1 MTDRNDPH
9 FDVIMTGVV
18 LGRRRHYELTVLG
31 AGNGGPTFRSHSYP
45 QVSFRTSDA
54 IYFASPSL
62 AYTVVPAE
70 QPNEIGFSEIAW
82 TTLGN
87 IKLWGALAFSI
98 VEGRGFYSFYPLA
111 SRELYFAN
119 LQEEKRIRRIAE
131 RAAAEH
137 EPQSLDLHWVK
148 PSAEQIGALYA
159 ALVKADKTLLRGV
172 SCYLKAHLLWGYPL
186 VTEEVGINLY
196 IALEAGLSVLR
207 RRLSAAAGRDVGF
220 RAVFDFVR
228 ETFSYGDALA
238 EYWEDAHN
246 DRNALLH
253 PDNDFSPY
261 VIQPMFADDIVE
273 LFDPML
279 SLYRYLLLGEPR
291 PAPL

>member
-1 MTDRNDPH
+1 MPGA
-9 FDVIMTGVV
+9 VP
-18 LGRRRHYELTVLG
+18 GRRRRYELTVLG
-31 AGNGGPTFRSHSYP
+31 AGSGGPAFRSHSYP
-45 QVSFRTSDA
+45 QVSFRTDDA

-70 QPNEIGFSEIAW
+70 EPNEIGFSEIAW

-87 IKLWGALAFSI
+87 IRLWGALAFSI
-98 VEGRGFYSFYPLA
+98 VEGKGFYSFYPLA

-119 LQEEKRIRRIAE
+119 LQDEKRIRRIAE

-137 EPQSLDLHWVK
+137 EPQSLHLHWVK
-148 PSAEQIGALYA
+148 PSPEQVGALYA
-159 ALVKADKTLLRGV
+159 ALVEADNVLLRGV
-172 SCYLKAHLLWGYPL
+172 SCYLKAHLLWGCPL
-186 VTEEVGINLY
+186 FDEEMGINLY
-196 IALEAGLSVLR
+196 IALEAGLNVIR
-207 RRLSAAAGRDVGF
+207 RRLSTTAGREVGF

-228 ETFSYGDALA
+228 KTFSYGDALA
-238 EYWEDAHN
+238 EYWENAHD

-261 VIQPMFADDIVE
+261 VIQPMSADDIIE

-279 SLYRYLLLGEPR
+279 SLYRYLLLGELR
-291 PAPL
+291 PVSF